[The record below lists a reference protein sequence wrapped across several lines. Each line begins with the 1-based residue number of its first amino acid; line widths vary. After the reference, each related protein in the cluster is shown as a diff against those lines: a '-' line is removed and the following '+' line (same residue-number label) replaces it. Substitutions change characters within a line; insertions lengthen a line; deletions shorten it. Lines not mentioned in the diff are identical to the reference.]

1 MFGNKLPHEVGREN
15 IEGRGKEEMECR
27 KRLLSVGQ
35 SLLFAFIKFSKRKDF
50 YSLYKI
56 GPEYII
62 FHGLYIWKEITQIT
76 SLL

>member
-1 MFGNKLPHEVGREN
+1 MKLGGKILRGE
-15 IEGRGKEEMECR
+15 GKEEMECR